1 MGVEMALD
9 GQGQDTNQAATER
22 WLAGILA
29 VLVEAR
35 EQRLDG
41 DKDAMKIEVLL
52 SRAGLSNEDIAAMTG
67 KKADTIRVALHRAK
81 GK

>member
-1 MGVEMALD
+1 MAPD
-9 GQGQDTNQAATER
+9 GRGQDANQTAAER

-29 VLVEAR
+29 VLVEER
-35 EQRLDG
+35 EQRVDG
-41 DKDAMKIEVLL
+41 DKDATKIEVLL
-52 SRAGLSNEDIAAMTG
+52 SRAGLSNEDIAAVTG